1 MKLPGKQKTQFSLFY
16 LFIAL
21 TVLFVVQGW
30 LVAPRAVEIPLSKFL
45 SLLREGKVEKVSL
58 TEREIRGTL
67 KPDALPTPPP
77 GPGDKLRTLL
87 GSESGPTIFTSTRI
101 PAMDDSQLVKE
112 LEAAKVE
119 FSGRVESTFW
129 RDLIFGWVLPLGIM
143 AALWIF
149 LMRRMGG
156 GPTQAL
162 SFGRSKA
169 KIYDRKELKTTF
181 ADVAGVDEAKAEL
194 VEVVDFLTNPK
205 KYQRLGGRIPKGVL
219 LVGPPGTGKTLLA
232 RAVAGEADVP
242 FFFLSG

>member
-77 GPGDKLRTLL
+77 GPGDKLRTFL

-149 LMRRMGG
+149 PVSYTHL
-156 GPTQAL
+156 
-162 SFGRSKA
+162 
-169 KIYDRKELKTTF
+169 
-181 ADVAGVDEAKAEL
+181 
-194 VEVVDFLTNPK
+194 
-205 KYQRLGGRIPKGVL
+205 
-219 LVGPPGTGKTLLA
+219 
-232 RAVAGEADVP
+232 RAHETPEHIV
-242 FFFLSG
+242 